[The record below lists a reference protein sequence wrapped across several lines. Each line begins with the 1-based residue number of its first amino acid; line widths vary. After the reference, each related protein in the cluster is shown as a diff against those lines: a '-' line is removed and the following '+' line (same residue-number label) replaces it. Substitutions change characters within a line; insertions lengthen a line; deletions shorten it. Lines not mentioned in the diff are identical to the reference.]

1 MSTHHLP
8 ALPTAPDVLDAL
20 PPMQCED
27 VARLLAYTA
36 ALDPRMPAADELVL
50 DAWTIAL
57 AGVPYEV
64 AERAVVEHYRER
76 PDESIKPAVIV
87 QYWRRVRREV
97 AARVVPAQV
106 TARPVDPEAGRRGIA
121 ACVAALARA
130 RAARYGQDPD
140 VAVEAALRAHDE
152 RKTWLRVRCPFCG
165 AAPMRPCTRS
175 GRRTA
180 GEVWVRRTS
189 PHPSRVEAGKRAE
202 AEHHST

>member
-1 MSTHHLP
+1 MTYVP
-8 ALPTAPDVLDAL
+8 ALPAELDRLTPMEYEGITRVLAF
-20 PPMQCED
+20 
-27 VARLLAYTA
+27 AS
-36 ALDPRMPAADELVL
+36 ALDGRVAAADELVL
-50 DAWTIAL
+50 DAWAVTL
-57 AGVPYEV
+57 VGVPYEV

-76 PDESIKPAVIV
+76 PETVITPGEIA
-87 QYWRRVRREV
+87 QYWRRLRRDA
-97 AARVVPAQV
+97 AARQVPAQAQ
-106 TARPVDPEAGRRGIA
+106 ARPVDPEAGRRGIA